1 MMAEMKKPNLAN
13 LVFFLGGSD
22 LEMQTISAL
31 LEETARGC
39 FHDKH
44 LGWGARASA
53 YRQEIGQALSAGLTP
68 VLVELQ
74 DDLGLDPGRVVIV
87 DHHGE
92 QAGSDKPTSLQQI
105 FALLGL
111 PAGRWTRWFTL
122 VAANDRGHIAEML
135 GLGATPEEIARVRA
149 ADRAAQGISPEEE
162 LAGEEAVRRTET
174 LAEGRLALVRLPHEH
189 TATVTDR
196 LDPTLGGPGF
206 KNLVVLCPD
215 EVNFFGSG
223 DLVVAIDRRFP
234 GGWYGGA
241 LPHYGF
247 WGMAGSGEEVLTF
260 LLDQLDASPVRG
272 EHEIAKRRRR

>member
-1 MMAEMKKPNLAN
+1 MAEMKTLDLAN
-13 LVFFLGGSD
+13 LVFFLGGND
-22 LEMQTISAL
+22 LEMQTIRAL
-31 LEETARGC
+31 LEETAPGR

-44 LGWGARASA
+44 LRWGARASA
-53 YRQEIGQALSAGLTP
+53 YRQEIEHALSASLTP

-135 GLGATPEEIARVRA
+135 GVGATPEEIVRVRA

-162 LAGEEAVRRTET
+162 RAGEEAVRRAET
-174 LAEGRLALVRLPHEH
+174 LAKGRGRLTLVRLPHDH
-189 TATVTDR
+189 TATYTATVTDR

-223 DLVVAIDRRFP
+223 DLVAAIDRRFP

-247 WGMAGSGEEVLTF
+247 WGRAGSGQEVLMF
-260 LLDQLDASPVRG
+260 LLDQLDARPVRVNM
-272 EHEIAKRRRR
+272 R

>member
-1 MMAEMKKPNLAN
+1 MNVKAELKTPNLAG

-22 LEMQTISAL
+22 LEMQTIRAL
-31 LEETARGC
+31 LEETAPGR

-53 YRQEIGQALSAGLTP
+53 YRREIGHALSVGLTP

-74 DDLGLDPGRVVIV
+74 HDLGLDPGRVVIV

-92 QAGSDKPTSLQQI
+92 QAGSDKPTSLRQV

-111 PAGRWTRWFTL
+111 PAERWTRWFAL

-135 GLGATPEEIARVRA
+135 GLGATREEIARVHA
-149 ADRAAQGISPEEE
+149 ADCAAQGISPEEE
-162 LAGEEAVRRTET
+162 RAGEEAVRCAET
-174 LAEGRLALVRLPHEH
+174 FAQGRLTLVRLPHEH

-215 EVNFFGSG
+215 EVNFFGS
-223 DLVVAIDRRFP
+223 DELVAAVDRYFP

-241 LPHYGF
+241 LPQNGF
-247 WGMAGSGEEVLTF
+247 WGRDGSGEEVLMF
-260 LLDQLDASPVRG
+260 LLDQLGEKPIRASAR
-272 EHEIAKRRRR
+272 

>member
-1 MMAEMKKPNLAN
+1 MNVKAELKTLDLAG

-22 LEMQTISAL
+22 FEMQTIRAL
-31 LEETARGC
+31 LEETAPAR

-53 YRQEIGQALSAGLTP
+53 YCQEIRHALSVGLTP

-92 QAGSDKPTSLQQI
+92 QAGSDKPTSLQQV

-111 PAGRWTRWFTL
+111 PAERWTRWFAL

-135 GLGATPEEIARVRA
+135 MLGATREEIARVRA

-162 LAGEEAVRRTET
+162 RVGEEAVRCGET
-174 LAEGRLALVRLPHEH
+174 LAQGRLTLVRLPHEH
-189 TATVTDR
+189 AATVTDR
-196 LDPTLGGPGF
+196 LDPTLGGPSF
-206 KNLVVLCPD
+206 QNLLVLSPE
-215 EVNFFGSG
+215 EVNFFGRG
-223 DLVVAIDRRFP
+223 ELVAAIDRHFP
-234 GGWYGGA
+234 GAWYGGA
-241 LPHYGF
+241 LPQNGF
-247 WGMAGSGEEVLTF
+247 WGRDGSGEEVLMF
-260 LLDQLDASPVRG
+260 LLDQLGEKPVR
-272 EHEIAKRRRR
+272 ASAR